1 MDDAPGIVGSLDE
14 ETEGIIPTGTP
25 PVDAPGIAAEEKAGL
40 MAVVAPSAAEA
51 GSARMEA
58 AEEKAG
64 LMAVVA
70 PSAAKEGAAR
80 MEAASKKPNVF
91 RPLVPST
98 RRQQYYRLGS
108 WVW

>member
-1 MDDAPGIVGSLDE
+1 MVAPSAAE
-14 ETEGIIPTGTP
+14 EGAARME
-25 PVDAPGIAAEEKAGL
+25 AAEEKAGL

-51 GSARMEA
+51 GS
-58 AEEKAG
+58 
-64 LMAVVA
+64 
-70 PSAAKEGAAR
+70 AR

>member
-1 MDDAPGIVGSLDE
+1 
-14 ETEGIIPTGTP
+14 
-25 PVDAPGIAAEEKAGL
+25 
-40 MAVVAPSAAEA
+40 
-51 GSARMEA
+51 MEA

>member
-58 AEEKAG
+58 A
-64 LMAVVA
+64 
-70 PSAAKEGAAR
+70 
-80 MEAASKKPNVF
+80 SKKPNVF